1 MDNIINLNESNFPE
15 LIEENGDLIIV
26 NFSADWCGSCKIMI
40 SILEEISRE
49 ESTKVYNVNVDHNFN
64 LTSEF
69 GIKNIPVT
77 LFFKSGQKLFQM
89 NGLKSKEELKE
100 KLYELK

>member
-1 MDNIINLNESNFPE
+1 MDNIIDLNESNFLE
-15 LIEENGDLIIV
+15 LIEKNRDLIII

-40 SILEEISRE
+40 SILEEISKE
-49 ESTKVYNVNVDHNFN
+49 ENTKVFNVNVDHNSN

-69 GIKNIPVT
+69 EIKNIPVT

-100 KLYELK
+100 KLYELR